1 MENGLR
7 GTRVEQGNQSESAEV
22 LKGGMMVP
30 LTDSQG
36 KVTGGVPAEAGN
48 RGSRHLMLALSKGA
62 EP

>member
-1 MENGLR
+1 M
-7 GTRVEQGNQSESAEV
+7 EQGNQSESAEV